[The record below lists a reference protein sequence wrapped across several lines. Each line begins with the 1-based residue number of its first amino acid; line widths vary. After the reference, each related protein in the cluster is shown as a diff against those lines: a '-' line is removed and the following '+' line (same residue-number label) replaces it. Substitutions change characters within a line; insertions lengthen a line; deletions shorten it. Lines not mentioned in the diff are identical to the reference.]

1 MKGSR
6 FSDAQKA
13 FILKRA
19 EEGVPIGNV
28 CLMVPRFR
36 GHLRQAREGEKG
48 VSMTKTRREFLMS
61 PSRRRLCSWRGAI
74 VGKVCP
80 LIS

>member
-36 GHLRQAREGEKG
+36 GTFAKLERAR
-48 VSMTKTRREFLMS
+48 
-61 PSRRRLCSWRGAI
+61 
-74 VGKVCP
+74 KVFR
-80 LIS
+80 